1 MKSEKSKKIHDT
13 EVKLI
18 LSILNETKW
27 NRRRAAE
34 VLGISYSTLRRKIE
48 KYEMDIGMKQ
58 FSDGDAAYSK
68 PADMLPRQLILSISH
83 TFPPGQVFAC
93 FFAPIARR
101 QCLSIQG

>member
-1 MKSEKSKKIHDT
+1 MLISGKFEYCRNISIWPATACKPEKSKKIHDT

-34 VLGISYSTLRRKIE
+34 LLGISYSTLRRKIE

-58 FSDGDAAYSK
+58 FSDGDAQIAK
-68 PADMLPRQLILSISH
+68 PADMLR
-83 TFPPGQVFAC
+83 PGN
-93 FFAPIARR
+93 
-101 QCLSIQG
+101 

>member
-1 MKSEKSKKIHDT
+1 LREHINMADNSVKPEKSKKIHDT

-58 FSDGDAAYSK
+58 QFSDDDVHISK
-68 PADMLPRQLILSISH
+68 PADMLH
-83 TFPPGQVFAC
+83 GN
-93 FFAPIARR
+93 
-101 QCLSIQG
+101 